1 MHSIIV
7 HRLDRRLKQVSKKQ
21 QATSK
26 LKAAFLLENEGGHS
40 QATFGCNGEAYRSV
54 WVLPGGGAS
63 SAGTS
68 PRIR

>member
-1 MHSIIV
+1 M
-7 HRLDRRLKQVSKKQ
+7 SKKQ